1 VTVLSRRGQRGNP
14 KRTDAAKSGDRL
26 GVTVRA
32 VGLAIGVAYVIR
44 LLTMGGYYAD
54 LGGVVGADCLAGLT
68 LWRLG
73 RIRSLPRA
81 QLLENIGYL
90 TVFALAIAVTVLA
103 RPKWLATA
111 GAWPW
116 YVAGLVVGLCLI
128 WVSGLRPAAIASGEL
143 AFLAGSKPV
152 ADTIVGSAIL
162 LAAGAAEEVMFRGP
176 ALARPLPAAIQAAL
190 LGAVLFVARHHFPG
204 WASVRRSAA
213 RIYAIEIAS
222 SLAFVILT
230 IMSGSIYPAVV
241 AHVISNCPAVIILIQ
256 RGRME
261 DSSHGI

>member
-1 VTVLSRRGQRGNP
+1 VIVLSRRGQRGNP
-14 KRTDAAKSGDRL
+14 TTTDAATSGDRL
-26 GVTVRA
+26 GATVRA

-44 LLTMGGYYAD
+44 LLSMGRYYAE

-103 RPKWLATA
+103 RPMWLATA

-116 YVAGLVVGLCLI
+116 YVAGPAVGFCLI
-128 WVSGLRPAAIASGEL
+128 WISGLRPAAIASGEL

-152 ADTIVGSAIL
+152 ADTIVSSAIL
-162 LAAGAAEEVMFRGP
+162 LAGGAAEELMFRSP
-176 ALARPLPAAIQAAL
+176 ALARPMSAAIQAAL
-190 LGAVLFVARHHFPG
+190 MGAVLFVARHHFPG

-213 RIYAIEIAS
+213 RIYAIEVAS

-230 IMSGSIYPAVV
+230 IMSGSIYPAAV
-241 AHVISNCPAVIILIQ
+241 AHIISNCPSVIILIQ
-256 RGRME
+256 RSRMK
-261 DSSHGI
+261 DS